1 MNFAEAV
8 ANPYLSRLV
17 GGMMGL
23 PEADLPQIKAGATA
37 GSLAMAG
44 DFSHEVMSAVQDF
57 GRVLRGLRR
66 VSGPTPSPAASAP
79 RAS

>member
-44 DFSHEVMSAVQDF
+44 DFSDRGHGGGAGV
-57 GRVLRGLRR
+57 RPVLRGLRE
-66 VSGPTPSPAASAP
+66 
-79 RAS
+79 